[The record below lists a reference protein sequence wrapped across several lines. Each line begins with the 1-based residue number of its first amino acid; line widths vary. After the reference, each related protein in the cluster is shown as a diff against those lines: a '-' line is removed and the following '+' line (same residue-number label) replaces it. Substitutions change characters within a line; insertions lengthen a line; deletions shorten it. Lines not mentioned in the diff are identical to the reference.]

1 MRTRSESLD
10 DILADVRAHRHWKW
24 AVDNYTDVVRQVI
37 VATGARSVLEIGGG
51 RRPLFGREEVAAL
64 GVDYTVN
71 DISQAE
77 LDRAPDYVSQAR
89 FDVGTQDAD
98 AIAPFRRR
106 YDLVFSKWVFEHIR
120 DNRQSYANV
129 AALLR
134 PGGYCLNFHPLLFTV
149 PFLLNRAMPDAAS
162 RRLLSFLFTGRDDHG
177 TPKFP
182 AYYDRCAITRRSQQT
197 IEQCG
202 FAYVEFFPFFGHEY
216 FKKFPGIRELG
227 SAFHGLVERKDVRL
241 LASLA
246 YVIARK
252 TPADLSRGGP
262 SGPPA
267 AGGMTQ

>member
-162 RRLLSFLFTGRDDHG
+162 RRLLSFLFPSRNDSGG

-182 AYYDRCAITRRSQQT
+182 AYYDRCAITRRSQQM

-202 FAYVEFFPFFGHEY
+202 FGYVEFFPFFGHEY
-216 FKKFPGIRELG
+216 FKRFPGIRELG
-227 SAFHGLVERKDVRL
+227 AAFHDLVERRNVRL

-246 YVIARK
+246 YVVARK
-252 TPADLSRGGP
+252 GSVAGVE
-262 SGPPA
+262 
-267 AGGMTQ
+267 AGGWER

>member
-1 MRTRSESLD
+1 MKIRTQSLD

-24 AVDNYTDVVRQVI
+24 AVDNYTEVVRQVI
-37 VATGARSVLEIGGG
+37 VATGATSVLEIGGG
-51 RRPLFGREEVAAL
+51 RRPLFTREAIAAL
-64 GVDYTVN
+64 GVEYTVN
-71 DISQAE
+71 DISQSE
-77 LDRAPDYVSQAR
+77 LDLAPDYVSQAR
-89 FDVGTQDAD
+89 FDVGTADAA
-98 AIAPFRRR
+98 AIAPFRSR

-162 RRLLSFLFTGRDDHG
+162 RRLLQFMFPGRSDHG

-182 AYYDRCAITRRSQQT
+182 AYYDRCAITGRSQQM
-197 IEQCG
+197 IEQSG

-227 SAFHGLVERKDVRL
+227 AAFHDLVERRDVRL

-246 YVIARK
+246 YVMARK
-252 TPADLSRGGP
+252 GPGGR
-262 SGPPA
+262 A
-267 AGGMTQ
+267 EAGGVN